1 MSDET
6 DNSPV
11 GDPYPWRWKKG
22 QSGNPGGRPRR
33 ERIVWEMLN
42 HMTPAVLQRSF
53 EDAMGAST
61 ADRKLILDRGAPV
74 PKGGTTPIDLGPV
87 GTLADCQ
94 AAVQRIADAVGS
106 GELAPGDAPPLLL
119 LVETARKTIENLDFE
134 QRLAAIEAAVSIRR
148 EE

>member
-1 MSDET
+1 
-6 DNSPV
+6 
-11 GDPYPWRWKKG
+11 
-22 QSGNPGGRPRR
+22 
-33 ERIVWEMLN
+33 
-42 HMTPAVLQRSF
+42 MTPEILARAYEAGMQ
-53 EDAMGAST
+53 DST

-74 PKGGTTPIDLGPV
+74 PKGGTTTIDLGPV

-94 AAVQRIADAVGS
+94 AAVQRITDAVGS
-106 GELAPGDAPPLLL
+106 GELAPNDAPPLLL

>member
-1 MSDET
+1 MTEET
-6 DNSPV
+6 DNSQV
-11 GDPYPWRWKKG
+11 TDPYPWRWKKG

-33 ERIVWEMLN
+33 ERVVSGMLDV
-42 HMTPAVLQRSF
+42 MTPEILARAYEAGMQ
-53 EDAMGAST
+53 DST

-74 PKGGTTPIDLGPV
+74 PKGGTTTIDLGPV

-94 AAVQRIADAVGS
+94 AAVQRITDAVGS
-106 GELAPGDAPPLLL
+106 GELAPNDAPPLLL